1 MPRSYKSIN
10 GTYRQGWQQHSPPA
24 GPSRGV
30 CWLPQR
36 KPFSQLPLL
45 TLRATTLKA
54 LLVAKGTFNSEAF
67 FGGCNVPWRSSQL
80 CFGEKPMGFSPFPRL
95 GVTSYLRRRLFGWR
109 GFFFFLPFSYS
120 FAFINTRKRFLLRLL
135 PGLRQ
140 LKQLP
145 APEGGAHGSLEQGAR
160 RCYNNGGRSG
170 WGAKNTGFPF
180 SHHVIKA
187 NSLH

>member
-109 GFFFFLPFSYS
+109 GFFFFPPFFLFLRIYKYTKTLSAP
-120 FAFINTRKRFLLRLL
+120 FAARAAAAEAA
-135 PGLRQ
+135 PGSR
-140 LKQLP
+140 
-145 APEGGAHGSLEQGAR
+145 GGCAWEPRAGGKEMLQQWGKEWVGS
-160 RCYNNGGRSG
+160 
-170 WGAKNTGFPF
+170 
-180 SHHVIKA
+180 
-187 NSLH
+187 

>member
-45 TLRATTLKA
+45 MLRATTLKA

-67 FGGCNVPWRSSQL
+67 FGDCNVPWRSSQL

-135 PGLRQ
+135 PRLRR

-145 APEGGAHGSLEQGAR
+145 ALGGGAHGSLEQG
-160 RCYNNGGRSG
+160 GKEILQQ
-170 WGAKNTGFPF
+170 WGKERMG
-180 SHHVIKA
+180 S
-187 NSLH
+187 